1 MLLSALQLSFQHQLH
16 QAWLDLLL
24 VLLIPL
30 VMLDPVVGSTLEVEW
45 KLNLR
50 FPSQR
55 LPRLV
60 QTPPLH

>member
-1 MLLSALQLSFQHQLH
+1 MLLSALQLSFQRQLH

-24 VLLIPL
+24 ALLIPL
-30 VMLDPVVGSTLEVEW
+30 VMLDLVVSSTLEVEW

-50 FPSQR
+50 LPQR